1 MTLPPY
7 RVWGPQGGLPLLA
20 LHCSLSHGGEWS
32 ALAAAMPA
40 QRLVAWDQPGHGRQP
55 AWDGVR
61 DLHREAT
68 ADAVAMAEAFGQ
80 GAPVDMIGHSFGA
93 TVALRLALERPDLV
107 RRLVLVEPVLFAA
120 ARGTAAFDRFAEGQG
135 EMQRHLAAGD
145 EGGATAAFL
154 ADWGGGVPFDL
165 LPPALRDYM
174 TARIRM
180 IPAQNG
186 VLAEDTAGLLRPG
199 RLEALRSPV
208 LLVEGDQS
216 PPVIAAIQAALAAR
230 LPDARRAVVPG
241 AGHMLPVTH
250 ATALAGLLAAHL
262 A

>member
-1 MTLPPY
+1 MTLAPH

-32 ALAAAMPA
+32 ALAAEMPA

-55 AWDGVR
+55 EWDGVS
-61 DLHREAT
+61 DLHRAAT
-68 ADAVAMAEAFGQ
+68 ADAAAMAEAFGQ
-80 GAPVDMIGHSFGA
+80 GAPVDLMGHSFGA

-107 RRLVLVEPVLFAA
+107 RRLILIEPVLFAA
-120 ARGTAAFDRFAEGQG
+120 ARGTVAFDGFAEGQG
-135 EMQRHLAAGD
+135 EMQRRLAAGD
-145 EGGATAAFL
+145 TGGATAAFL
-154 ADWGGGVPFDL
+154 ADWGGGLPFDS

-186 VLAEDTAGLLRPG
+186 VLAEDTAGLLQPG
-199 RLEALRSPV
+199 RLEALRGPV
-208 LLVEGDQS
+208 LLVEGDRS
-216 PPVIAAIQAALAAR
+216 PPVVAAIQAALAAR
-230 LPDARRAVVPG
+230 LPDATRAVVPG

-250 ATALAGLLAAHL
+250 AAALAGLVAAHL